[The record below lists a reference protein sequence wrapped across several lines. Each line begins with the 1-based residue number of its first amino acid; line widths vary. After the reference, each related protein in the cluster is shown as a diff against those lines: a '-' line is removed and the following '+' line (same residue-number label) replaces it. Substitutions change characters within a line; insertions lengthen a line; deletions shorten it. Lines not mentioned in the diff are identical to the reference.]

1 MQDMA
6 SVLRA
11 RNVPRRRPTSI
22 RSCFGDSTIRHFNL
36 QNTDPAVPHDTI
48 VREFHHTLLWPITLR
63 PLRREHGKSG
73 PQHPSF
79 WETLTKSPGPWRA
92 VDDLLLIEDQSCLAG
107 YQEFVYFLPYVQ
119 RFLYGVGDE
128 GRGAQSS
135 LHVFQRSDVREVRLQ
150 VDKGGREIVLA
161 VKRARLYF
169 FYDIDVAIATLEV
182 AGRDIDLADAV
193 EIMDRLGRPYAPAW
207 EADGRGAHCLYR
219 VEFWGDAGSEDG
231 EPMLLSAA
239 DYGDREKYLELV
251 KASRQTTLSLHWE
264 FFLSPMVPA
273 YLPGGVLKYYQIE
286 NKRIPIMTYL
296 SFDDPLEL
304 TRGDLIRI
312 GSAAK
317 WGASDTLPYA
327 RAFLEDFERQ
337 HCYDRYWDP
346 ASADMRTRF
355 MFVGVAFSSVSSVT
369 ESAVRLA
376 QFRHQFFQIALIAN
390 FHKAALL
397 SLSDR
402 FSRAV
407 ERLNVRDFESVKSF
421 KKHVRETLEVF
432 LRFNH
437 RYWFHELSNQVQAS
451 DFFARLSHQ
460 LGSDR
465 LYTEVREE
473 ARDIN
478 EYLDTDRERKQADN
492 AMRLTVV
499 SACGMVGTIVTGFLG
514 MNLFSYDMLPSV
526 AKFSIF
532 LIVFV
537 PTTLLALYTVI
548 ISRRIA
554 NFMEALSSEGLSW
567 GEKLTTFRQIWY
579 SSKRE
584 RARERRDQAKGGLAS
599 SE

>member
-1 MQDMA
+1 M
-6 SVLRA
+6 
-11 RNVPRRRPTSI
+11 
-22 RSCFGDSTIRHFNL
+22 
-36 QNTDPAVPHDTI
+36 PAETL
-48 VREFHHTLLWPITLR
+48 VREFNHTLLWPVTLR
-63 PLRREHGKSG
+63 PLRREAGRHATY
-73 PQHPSF
+73 
-79 WETLTKSPGPWRA
+79 WDTLKKNPGPWES
-92 VDDLLLIEDQSCLAG
+92 VEDLLLIEDQSCLAG

-135 LHVFQRSDVREVRLQ
+135 LHVFQRRDIKEVRIQ
-150 VDKGGREIVLA
+150 VERDGGTLVLA

-169 FYDIDVAIATLEV
+169 FYDVDIAIATLEV
-182 AGRDIDLADAV
+182 HGRDIALQDAV
-193 EIMDRLGRPYAPAW
+193 EIMDRFGRPYAPAW
-207 EADGRGAHCLYR
+207 EDSGRGAHCLYR
-219 VEFWGDAGSEDG
+219 VEFWGDAKSEDG
-231 EPMLLSAA
+231 EPQLLSAA

-264 FFLSPMVPA
+264 FFLSPMVPG
-273 YLPGGVLKYYQIE
+273 YLPGGTLKYHQIE

-296 SFDDPLEL
+296 AFDNPLEL
-304 TRGDLIRI
+304 TRGDMIRI

-317 WGASDTLPYA
+317 WGPSDTLPYA
-327 RAFLEDFERQ
+327 KGFLANFEAD

-346 ASADMRTRF
+346 ETDDMQTRF
-355 MFVGVAFSSVSSVT
+355 MFVGVAFSGVSSHQ
-369 ESAVRLA
+369 EAAARLT

-407 ERLNVRDFESVKSF
+407 ERLNVRDFESVKAF

-451 DFFARLSHQ
+451 DFFQRLSHQ
-460 LGSDR
+460 MGSDQ

-473 ARDIN
+473 AHDIN
-478 EYLDTDRERKQADN
+478 EYLDTDRARKQADN

-499 SACGMVGTIVTGFLG
+499 SSCGMVGTIVTGFLG
-514 MNLFSYDMLPSV
+514 MNLYSHDALPTIEKLLIFV
-526 AKFSIF
+526 A
-532 LIVFV
+532 VFV
-537 PTTLLALYTVI
+537 PTVALAIYTVI
-548 ISRRIA
+548 ISRRLA
-554 NFMEALSSEGLSW
+554 NFMEALSSEGLTW
-567 GEKLTTFRQIWY
+567 GEKFATFRQIWY
-579 SSKRE
+579 SNRRE
-584 RARERRDQAKGGLAS
+584 RARRRREDADRGEGLAT